1 VSIFDRIMLSLYTL
15 AVAIVTL
22 LIVGASLNIP
32 PAWGYIELGLLLTRW
47 ELVPV
52 ALFFF
57 VFSVRFL
64 FSGLRKDRPSKAAI
78 THQGELGE
86 VRIAVSAVRNL
97 ALRTAQNVRGV
108 HNVKARVQ
116 LGEQGLIVSLEVSV
130 GQASHIPT
138 LTSELQDDIKQNL
151 EASTGIK
158 VLEVKVL
165 VVEMSPSQKH
175 RLQ

>member
-1 VSIFDRIMLSLYTL
+1 MSIFDRIMLSLYTL
-15 AVAIVTL
+15 AVAIITL
-22 LIVGASLNIP
+22 LIVGASFNIP
-32 PAWGYIELGLLLTRW
+32 PAWDYMELGRLLTRW
-47 ELVPV
+47 ELIPV

-64 FSGLRKDRPSKAAI
+64 LSGLRKDRPSKAAI
-78 THQGELGE
+78 THQGELGD

-108 HNVKARVQ
+108 HNAKARVQ
-116 LGEQGLIVSLEVSV
+116 LGDQGLVVSLEVSV

-138 LTSELQDDIKQNL
+138 LTAVLQEEVKQNL
-151 EASTGIK
+151 ESSTGVK
-158 VLEVKVL
+158 VLGVKVL